1 MFELPIEL
9 TTKPLA
15 LIGLTGLDIA
25 NPVHRSIWDA
35 FSNNRRLENIVIQFK
50 LLSPAHQFPRVKPKR
65 NLYEWYKPKGI
76 LKRNWMNKYLN
87 EIPAVVVVFYDLD
100 WNDPQWND
108 KKLEC
113 ASKVQ
118 TLRNALEGRNT
129 KIAVVLIQQCTQPP
143 PGSEDAL
150 ATERA
155 TAVCGACELPPKLL
169 YILPHGN
176 HLLGYTSRLEN
187 ALFDLAQHFYHHE
200 YKTVKGH
207 RDQLDKTVHQ
217 HLFVRHHYKMAFLNE
232 LKQDQTLAKKHYEQ
246 AYTNLSEIKLK
257 DTNALEVK
265 IVAWFINYKLCKIL
279 FNLNIAKEA
288 IAQFKHHTDRFKL
301 MTGPKELI
309 FEHHAWMCSQFSTF
323 AELFD
328 EAIHQGL
335 PALQIQHPGY
345 YFQLAAQYA
354 SFRQA
359 ACKELCQNIN
369 SYPDPDPLVG
379 EDKLEFYGQRP
390 WRPEKLS
397 AEPADSAKETI
408 AVQALQY
415 KEKLVDHSKII
426 IALLGNAISQ
436 FKVYRCPRMRRVLVV
451 QMAEEY
457 YNSKDYGKVLTLL
470 MHMLWEYHGERWPV
484 LITNILKNA
493 LRAAYLST
501 SIQDYITLA
510 CEALGPSTTFSEDYK
525 AAVYNNVINVLNKK
539 PPNAE
544 PDLPDDVKLPA
555 LEKWEAEFN
564 KTEPIVFTIDD
575 NNMSSFVEVKARF
588 LQPKYAVNSVVNVEV
603 IIRNLY
609 SGTIE
614 FSKVSITIGNPGY
627 SSELTITDAEN
638 GNLIFNGKEMKKLH
652 YQFQAPQTTNGNEI
666 RISTISLY
674 MGNDTICCIV
684 LRFSAVGRETN
695 FLSRLYPE
703 IQQLRGEFELI
714 QPLVTA
720 EIIQE
725 ESSLNISAESSSPAL
740 LGEWFPIKI
749 FVTANENLSS
759 ALLNVSLVSDGAMEQ
774 STELSLTMLNKQSLI
789 TIPIGDLEKNCSSNE
804 TVYLRAHKVGDR
816 NVHIKVIYSNSEEI
830 KGAKELTYSL
840 SVTKPFEV
848 STLFYTTLF
857 EPMTKGFINEPF
869 IIMPHISCVSPWPIN
884 IISTSIELV
893 NNICILYSCLKL
905 LFHVIIKRIII
916 QGESIARESTDQ
928 SVSILAG
935 ITLTEGE
942 TGTDSY
948 CLVPKTGSEQ
958 PTSTGVYTIKWKRAN
973 DENAIET
980 SSSVTLAPLWVEDAV
995 IGLEAKLPPHGWV
1008 RTPLLISYF
1017 IKNHSDYMI
1026 KLRLIM
1032 QASDAFMFAGQ
1043 KQVDIYILPKNERKV
1058 EWILRPLVAGFVQ
1071 LPTLSLAVPSDEEH
1085 KVSKARILEVIERS
1099 IPSHIYIL
1107 PTSQTLEE

>member
-1 MFELPIEL
+1 MFELPTEL

-35 FSNNRRLENIVIQFK
+35 FSNNRRLENSVIQFK
-50 LLSPAHQFPRVKPKR
+50 LLSPTHVFPRVKPKR

-108 KKLEC
+108 KKMEC
-113 ASKVQ
+113 ATKVQ

-129 KIAVVLIQQCTQPP
+129 KIAVVLIQHCTQPP

-187 ALFDLAQHFYHHE
+187 ALFDLAQNFYHLE

-217 HLFVRHHYKMAFLNE
+217 HLFVRHHFKMAFLNE
-232 LKQDQTLAKKHYEQ
+232 LKQDQSLAKKHYEQ
-246 AYTNLSEIKLK
+246 AYNNLSEIKMK
-257 DTNALEVK
+257 DTNAMEVK
-265 IVAWFINYKLCKIL
+265 TVAWFVNYKLCKIL

-288 IAQFKHHTDRFKL
+288 IAQFRHHTDRFKL

-328 EAIHQGL
+328 EAIRQGL

-345 YFQLAAQYA
+345 YFQLAAQHA
-354 SFRQA
+354 SLRQA
-359 ACKELCQNIN
+359 ACKELCQNIH

-408 AVQALQY
+408 AIQSLQY

-426 IALLGNAISQ
+426 INLLGNAINQ

-510 CEALGPSTTFSEDYK
+510 FEALGPSTTFSEDYK
-525 AAVYNNVINVLNKK
+525 AAVYNNIINILNKK
-539 PPNAE
+539 PPNPE
-544 PDLPDDVKLPA
+544 PNLPDDVKLPA
-555 LEKWEAEFN
+555 LEKWETELN
-564 KTEPIVFTIDD
+564 KVEPIVFTIDD
-575 NNMSSFVEVKARF
+575 SNMSSFVEVKGRF
-588 LQPKYAVNSVVNVEV
+588 LQPKYAVNSLVSVEV
-603 IIRNLY
+603 IVRNLY
-609 SGTIE
+609 SGIVE
-614 FSKVSITIGNPGY
+614 FSKVLITIGSSGY
-627 SSELTITDAEN
+627 SSELTITNAEN
-638 GNLIFNGKEMKKLH
+638 CNLTFNAKEMKKLL
-652 YQFQAPQTTNGNEI
+652 YQFEAPQTTDESKI
-666 RISTISLY
+666 RITTISLY
-674 MGNDTICCIV
+674 MGNCNVCCIV
-684 LRFSAVGRETN
+684 LRFSAAGRETN
-695 FLSRLYPE
+695 LLSRLYPE

-720 EIIQE
+720 EIKQE
-725 ESSLNISAESSSPAL
+725 ESSLNISAESNSPAL
-740 LGEWFPIKI
+740 LGEWFPIQI
-749 FVTANENLSS
+749 SVTANENLSS
-759 ALLNVSLVSDGAMEQ
+759 ALLHVSLVSDGALEQ
-774 STELSLTMLNKQSLI
+774 STELSLTMLNKQSVI
-789 TIPIGDLEKNCSSNE
+789 TIPIEDLEKNCSSNH
-804 TVYLRAHKVGDR
+804 TVYLRAHKIGDR
-816 NVHIKVIYSNSEEI
+816 NIHIKIEYSKSEEI
-830 KGAKELTYSL
+830 KGTKELTYSL
-840 SVTKPFEV
+840 SVSKPFEV

-884 IISTSIELV
+884 IISTSIEL
-893 NNICILYSCLKL
+893 
-905 LFHVIIKRIII
+905 
-916 QGESIARESTDQ
+916 GDSIARENADQ
-928 SVSILAG
+928 SVSVLAG

-948 CLVPKTGSEQ
+948 CLIPKAGSEQ
-958 PTSTGVYTIKWKRAN
+958 PTSTGVYTIKWKRGN
-973 DENAIET
+973 DENALET

-995 IGLEAKLPPHGWV
+995 IGLEAKLPAHGWV

-1032 QASDAFMFAGQ
+1032 EASDAFMFAGQ

-1071 LPTLSLAVPSDEEH
+1071 LPTLSLAVPSDEEY
-1085 KVSKARILEVIERS
+1085 KVSKTRISEVIERS

-1107 PTSQTLEE
+1107 PTTQTIEE

>member
-1 MFELPIEL
+1 MFELPTEL

-35 FSNNRRLENIVIQFK
+35 FSNNRRLENSVIQFK
-50 LLSPAHQFPRVKPKR
+50 LLSPTHQFPRVKPKR

-108 KKLEC
+108 KKMEC

-129 KIAVVLIQQCTQPP
+129 KIAVVLIQHCTQPP

-187 ALFDLAQHFYHHE
+187 ALFDLAQNFYHLE

-217 HLFVRHHYKMAFLNE
+217 HLFVRHHFKMAFLNE
-232 LKQDQTLAKKHYEQ
+232 LKQDQNLAKKHYEQ
-246 AYTNLSEIKLK
+246 AYNNLSEIKMK
-257 DTNALEVK
+257 DMNAMEVK
-265 IVAWFINYKLCKIL
+265 TVAWFVNYKLCKIL

-288 IAQFKHHTDRFKL
+288 IAQFRHHTDRFKL

-328 EAIHQGL
+328 EAIRQGL

-345 YFQLAAQYA
+345 YFQLAAQHA
-354 SFRQA
+354 SLRQT
-359 ACKELCQNIN
+359 ACKELCQNIH

-397 AEPADSAKETI
+397 AEPTDSAKETI
-408 AVQALQY
+408 AIQALQY

-426 IALLGNAISQ
+426 IALLGNAIAQ

-484 LITNILKNA
+484 IITNILKNA

-510 CEALGPSTTFSEDYK
+510 FEVLGPSTTFSEDYK
-525 AAVYNNVINVLNKK
+525 AAVYNNIINILNKK
-539 PPNAE
+539 PPNPE
-544 PDLPDDVKLPA
+544 PNLPDDVKLPA
-555 LEKWEAEFN
+555 LEKWETELN
-564 KTEPIVFTIDD
+564 KVEPIVFTIDD

-588 LQPKYAVNSVVNVEV
+588 LQPKYAVNSLVNVEV
-603 IIRNLY
+603 IVRNLY
-609 SGTIE
+609 SGIVE
-614 FSKVSITIGNPGY
+614 FSKVLITIASPGY
-627 SSELTITDAEN
+627 SSELTISNAEN
-638 GNLIFNGKEMKKLH
+638 CNLTFNAKEMKKLL
-652 YQFQAPQTTNGNEI
+652 YQFEAPQTTDGSKI
-666 RISTISLY
+666 RITTISLY
-674 MGNDTICCIV
+674 MGNHNVCCIV
-684 LRFSAVGRETN
+684 LRFSAAGRETN
-695 FLSRLYPE
+695 LLNRLYPE

-720 EIIQE
+720 EIKQE

-740 LGEWFPIKI
+740 LGEWFPIQLSVI
-749 FVTANENLSS
+749 ANENLSS
-759 ALLNVSLVSDGAMEQ
+759 TLLHVSLVSDGAIEQ
-774 STELSLTMLNKQSLI
+774 STELSLTMLNKQSVI
-789 TIPIGDLEKNCSSNE
+789 SIPIEDLEKNCSSNH

-816 NVHIKVIYSNSEEI
+816 NIHIKLEYSKSEEI
-830 KGAKELTYSL
+830 KGTKELTHSL
-840 SVTKPFEV
+840 SVSKPFEV

-884 IISTSIELV
+884 IISTSIEL
-893 NNICILYSCLKL
+893 
-905 LFHVIIKRIII
+905 
-916 QGESIARESTDQ
+916 GDSIANENADQ
-928 SVSILAG
+928 SVSVLAG

-948 CLVPKTGSEQ
+948 CLIPKAGSEQ
-958 PTSTGVYTIKWKRAN
+958 PTSTGVYTIKWKRGN
-973 DENAIET
+973 DENALET

-995 IGLEAKLPPHGWV
+995 IGLEAKLPAHGWV

-1032 QASDAFMFAGQ
+1032 EASDAFMFAGQ

-1071 LPTLSLAVPSDEEH
+1071 LPTLSLVVPSDEEY
-1085 KVSKARILEVIERS
+1085 KVSKARISEVIERS

-1107 PTSQTLEE
+1107 PTIQTTEE